1 MKQFKLSLMMSAII
15 FCFHLSAIAQQNL
28 PEIVVRAVRYKYL
41 SAVDHKDLAQP
52 VKILE
57 RRAAAYDIKSTDYYE
72 EDYDT
77 YFVSFYLP
85 EGTILASYD
94 KNGKLLSTAEKYNDI
109 SLPIAVR
116 TAILDR
122 FTNWTVTKDV
132 YRVDYHEARNVNKV
146 YKVLLENGDK
156 RMRVNIDEAGNFK

>member
-1 MKQFKLSLMMSAII
+1 MKQFKLPLMMGAMML
-15 FCFHLSAIAQQNL
+15 CLQLSAIAQQNL
-28 PEIVVRAVRYKYL
+28 PEVVVRAVRYKYL
-41 SAVDHKDLAQP
+41 NAVDHKDLAQP
-52 VKILE
+52 VKLLE

-85 EGTILASYD
+85 EGQILASYD
-94 KNGKLLSTAEKYNDI
+94 KNGKLLTTAEKYNDI

-116 TAILDR
+116 TAIVTR
-122 FTNWTVTKDV
+122 FPGWEITKDN
-132 YRVDYHEARNVNKV
+132 YRVDYYEGRSVIKI

-156 RMRVNIDEAGNFK
+156 RMRVKLDESGNFK